1 MQYVGKVLAAPL
13 LWTEK
18 RDIILLNVFHEI
30 PSNEAECLQGVLD
43 FYFCGEPIDGN
54 EPAPKEPVLDWEKDA
69 LRIWGDFR
77 VYAGIDLSTTRM
89 HWWQF
94 MAIFRSLPS
103 ESQIK
108 FAIAYRGM
116 DLSEIKDAK
125 TRAQYAKIK
134 RAVALQAV
142 DYEAE
147 YDEAMERRNMN
158 VGNSV

>member
-1 MQYVGKVLAAPL
+1 
-13 LWTEK
+13 
-18 RDIILLNVFHEI
+18 
-30 PSNEAECLQGVLD
+30 
-43 FYFCGEPIDGN
+43 
-54 EPAPKEPVLDWEKDA
+54 
-69 LRIWGDFR
+69 
-77 VYAGIDLSTTRM
+77 
-89 HWWQF
+89 

-116 DLSEIKDAK
+116 DLSEIKDSK

-158 VGNSV
+158 VGNSI